1 VFSCFFFQAALTY
14 GALRLRFLRIVNRSR
29 MPGLEVTPLLGE
41 TKNWRELCAQAVVEQ
56 DPDRFI
62 ATVQELI
69 RVLED
74 DEERRRRAMG
84 LRARGGENPAKLSWQ
99 VA

>member
-1 VFSCFFFQAALTY
+1 
-14 GALRLRFLRIVNRSR
+14 
-29 MPGLEVTPLLGE
+29 MPGE
-41 TKNWRELCAQAVVEQ
+41 TKNWRELCERAMTER

-62 ATVQELI
+62 ATIQELI

-74 DEERRRRAMG
+74 QEERRRNSRG
-84 LRARGGENPAKLSWQ
+84 LRALRAENPAKLSWQ